1 MGLQVSINFRGVQ
14 LTNAYFQ
21 VTDFSG
27 DKGLLRFSVSTFAV
41 RGDQPL
47 QGDLYQCA
55 YDLSSGKNALCQA
68 YEFLKT
74 LPEFAGA
81 TDVLESGQTA

>member
-1 MGLQVSINFRGVQ
+1 MGLQASINFKGIS
-14 LTNAYFQ
+14 LGNAYFQ

-27 DKGLLRFSVSTFAV
+27 DKDLLRFSVSTFAE
-41 RGDQPL
+41 RGGQPL

-55 YDLSSGKNALCQA
+55 YNLTSGGNALAQA
-68 YEFLKT
+68 YAYLKT

-81 TDVLESGQTA
+81 TNVLEDGQTI

>member
-1 MGLQVSINFRGVQ
+1 MGLQVSINFKGIP

-27 DKGLLRFSVSTFAV
+27 DKELLRFGVNTYAT
-41 RGDQPL
+41 RGGDAL
-47 QGDLYQCA
+47 QGDIYQCA
-55 YDLSSGKNALCQA
+55 YDLTSGKNALCQA
-68 YEFLKT
+68 YEYLKT

-81 TDVLESGQTA
+81 TDVLEDGQTA